1 MISKCIHNEKVSLVL
16 FFVTVIIYSLIYMT
30 KNCYSAAMVLLVN
43 EGILTKTQTGTISAV
58 FYLVYAPFQL
68 VGGIAADK
76 YSPFKLI
83 SIGVIGAAFCNLAII
98 FANNYYAMLLIWAFN
113 GAIQF
118 GVWPAVFKICASVL
132 SPVHRRNAV
141 FYSTFTGTIG
151 SALSYFIAGF
161 VSTWRTNFVI
171 SSIVLF
177 ACSFLWV
184 LSYPYFKSRLRDE
197 DDYSHGVAHMP
208 EVPKAQKSL
217 EGGSLKLIVISGVAL
232 ALLPIIINSMFAFGV
247 QSLVP
252 TMINESY
259 ESVSPSIASFLA
271 LFPIIFAVAGKFAIQ
286 NIYKKKTYNES
297 LALCI
302 TTLIMAIPLFVMTF
316 VGKIN
321 YFVII
326 AMFSLVVAISGASGI
341 ITMTYIPLRFAKFGK
356 VGTMSGLMNS
366 MSALGIVCASY
377 ISPLIADT
385 FGGWFEV
392 TVSWLIFAL
401 FAVFIFFLTFF
412 PWTKFISQKND

>member
-1 MISKCIHNEKVSLVL
+1 MNSKCIHSEKVSLVL
-16 FFVTVIIYSLIYMT
+16 FFITVIIYSLIYMT
-30 KNCYSAAMVLLVN
+30 KTCYSAAMVLLVS

-58 FYLVYAPFQL
+58 FYLVYAPFQI

-76 YSPFKLI
+76 HSPFKLI

-98 FANNYYAMLLIWAFN
+98 FTNNYYAMLLIWAFN
-113 GAIQF
+113 GIIQF
-118 GVWPAVFKICASVL
+118 GIWPSVFKICASVL
-132 SPVHRRNAV
+132 SPVHRRDAV
-141 FYSTFTGTIG
+141 FYATFSGTIG

-161 VSTWRTNFVI
+161 VFTWRTNFVV

-177 ACSFLWV
+177 ICSLVWV
-184 LSYPYFKSRLRDE
+184 LSSPYFKSRLRDE

-208 EVPKAQKSL
+208 EASGPQKSI
-217 EGGSLKLIVISGVAL
+217 ECGTFKLIVISGVAL
-232 ALLPIIINSMFAFGV
+232 SLLPIIINSMFAFGV

-271 LFPIIFAVAGKFAIQ
+271 LFPIIFAVVGKFAMQ
-286 NIYKKKTYNES
+286 SIYKKKTYNES
-297 LALCI
+297 LALCT
-302 TTLIMAIPLFVMTF
+302 TTLIMAIPIFVMTF

-321 YFVII
+321 YWIII
-326 AMFSLVVAISGASGI
+326 AMFSLVVAISGAAGI
-341 ITMTYIPLRFAKFGK
+341 ITATYIPLRFAKFGK
-356 VGTMSGLMNS
+356 AATMSGLMNGL
-366 MSALGIVCASY
+366 SALGIVCASY
-377 ISPLIADT
+377 ISPPIADT

-392 TVSWLIFAL
+392 VVSWLIFAL
-401 FAVFIFFLTFF
+401 FAAIMFFIFFF